1 MPVKYAFILLLGVMM
16 GSFNNMLDT
25 WLVYNHA
32 TAYFFFFFK
41 KRIMRF
47 VMKENQA
54 ASSVGRSIPVISI
67 KVEDDFDCAVRPYV
81 FSCLLKCHSTG
92 LSGV

>member
-1 MPVKYAFILLLGVMM
+1 
-16 GSFNNMLDT
+16 
-25 WLVYNHA
+25 
-32 TAYFFFFFK
+32 
-41 KRIMRF
+41 
-47 VMKENQA
+47 MKENQA

>member
-1 MPVKYAFILLLGVMM
+1 
-16 GSFNNMLDT
+16 
-25 WLVYNHA
+25 
-32 TAYFFFFFK
+32 
-41 KRIMRF
+41 
-47 VMKENQA
+47 MKENQA

-81 FSCLLKCHSTG
+81 LACLLKCHSTG